1 MSNVIEVLVKMASDS
16 SLNNDNAVSKMLVI
30 ADLTEY
36 QLSAI
41 SSKNTAHLAETIYD
55 LPMIKCVPLMVPEE
69 SNEIEIVTCIKTFAT
84 NF

>member
-16 SLNNDNAVSKMLVI
+16 SLNNDSAVTNMLVI
-30 ADLTEY
+30 ANFTEY
-36 QLSAI
+36 QVSAI
-41 SSKNTAHLAETIYD
+41 ISKNTERLAETIYD